1 MYILIIVV
9 IVIFLI
15 GFVYIEP
22 MVMKH
27 KVKNDNEYGSAR
39 FASDSEIKKNFKKE
53 LTSNIKESGFPV
65 SYSKDLKHIYF
76 DRETPH
82 YVYLGSTGSGKTVTV
97 VLNEC
102 TFISAAKEKRS
113 VFITDPKGE
122 IYQNTSKMF
131 KDRGYRILTID
142 FRNPELSN
150 KINILDPVIIEYED
164 YMLCEKLSDKFN
176 FYIEALNKDN
186 FRLNKLLDNKKIKG
200 INLNN
205 IIAKMNSNN
214 IKIKEYSNYKDIMLN
229 SSMSHLAETNRL
241 ISSLATMVMQ
251 EKHEQKDPFWNE
263 SAKNLL
269 EGLIGFFLEEYKLGN
284 ITREKITMTSIRKF
298 QNSSMEQNNFK
309 KFKDYINQKKYGS
322 KSKDA
327 LVSILS
333 ASDNTYK
340 SITAVFGQKMNIF
353 DDVNVANVTSTSDF
367 KFNDLCKEPT
377 AIYMIV
383 PDEDKTYFTLVTI
396 IVGLLYRDLVKLANS
411 RDEKKL
417 PYEIDFILDEFANCP
432 PLADIEAIVSVAR
445 SRGMHFHFFIQSFS
459 QLDNVYGKDVAQIIL
474 DNCGLTYLKTN
485 TQETAE
491 AISKR
496 LGKKTIESNSV
507 RQSMSLMN
515 YNGDRSTNLIGRDLM
530 TPEEVKQLHY
540 KTIIF
545 PIIGF
550 PIFRDTIM
558 YNKFSCYKPGMIE
571 RIPKPLKDLSYTY
584 FVVED
589 IKHKIKT
596 RKPIQNDE
604 KEIYEQMELADKE
617 NLKPLEEV
625 IEKIFKEDFD
635 IKYNRTLNNRCYL
648 SVTVKGNINQRQ
660 KLLIKSKIR
669 EEQYHVEIIEKKDK
683 TIINI
688 HNENPN
694 LNLLQNINN
703 ER

>member
-1 MYILIIVV
+1 MNTLYIV
-9 IVIFLI
+9 IAILMVIFLI
-15 GFVYIEP
+15 GFVYVEP
-22 MVMKH
+22 MIMKH

-39 FASDSEIKKNFKKE
+39 FSTDKEIKKNFKKE
-53 LTSNIKESGFPV
+53 LTSNIKKSGFPV
-65 SYSKDLKHIYF
+65 SYSKDLKNIYF

-102 TFISAAKEKRS
+102 TFISAAAEKRS

-131 KDRGYRILTID
+131 KDRNYNILTID

-150 KINILDPVIIEYED
+150 KINILDPIINEYDEYIAND
-164 YMLCEKLSDKFN
+164 ESVVTFTNLIIAHQNDNKRLEKLLKN
-176 FYIEALNKDN
+176 E
-186 FRLNKLLDNKKIKG
+186 KIKG
-200 INLNN
+200 KNREFINDRIKYNNVSIENYSVIKNNLNN
-205 IIAKMNSNN
+205 NA
-214 IKIKEYSNYKDIMLN
+214 
-229 SSMSHLAETNRL
+229 MSHYAETNRL

-251 EKHEQKDPFWNE
+251 EKHELKDPFWNE

-269 EGLIGFFLEEYKLGN
+269 EGIIGFFLEEYKLGN
-284 ITREKITMTSIRKF
+284 IKREKITMTSIRKF

-309 KFKDYINQKKYGS
+309 KFKEYINLKPYGS

-333 ASDNTYK
+333 ASENTYK
-340 SITAVFGQKMNIF
+340 SITAVFGQKMNLF
-353 DDVNVANVTSTSDF
+353 DDINVANVTSTSDF
-367 KFNDLCKEPT
+367 KFSDLGKEPT
-377 AIYMIV
+377 ALYVIV

-396 IVGLLYRDLVKLANS
+396 IVGLLYRELVKLANS
-411 RDEKKL
+411 NDKKKL

-459 QLDNVYGKDVAQIIL
+459 QLDNVYGKEVAQIIL

-550 PIFRDTIM
+550 PIFRDTIL
-558 YNKFSCYKPGMIE
+558 YNKFSCYEPGMIE
-571 RIPKPLKDLSYTY
+571 RKVNPLKDLSYTY
-584 FVVED
+584 YVVED
-589 IKHKIKT
+589 IKYEVKDKRRT
-596 RKPIQNDE
+596 PTGGAN
-604 KEIYEQMELADKE
+604 EIYEAMELADKE
-617 NLKPLEEV
+617 NLKPLEEI
-625 IEKIFKEDFD
+625 IEKIFKEDYD
-635 IKYNRTLNNRCYL
+635 LKYNRTTNHRCYM
-648 SVTVKGNINQRQ
+648 SITIKGRINQVD
-660 KLLIKSKIR
+660 KLLIKSKIK
-669 EEQYHVEIIEKKDK
+669 EDQYHVEIIEKKEK

-688 HNENPN
+688 HNEG
-694 LNLLQNINN
+694 LNLGLNQ
-703 ER
+703 R